1 MIETEVQVDRWPTGI
16 LKCLDGSGY
25 DHATASELAAEAKVE
40 SKIRSSRKTLGLLF
54 ILTKCQN
61 VLFIH

>member
-1 MIETEVQVDRWPTGI
+1 MDRWPTGI

-25 DHATASELAAEAKVE
+25 DHASATVEAKVE
-40 SKIRSSRKTLGLLF
+40 SKIRSSLTLGLLF

-61 VLFIH
+61 VLFIHWNVII